1 MVVLDCACGL
11 NPVEGCHGEVV
22 HVDLFRTYEGKKNC
36 ADVIADAHYLP
47 FIDGAFTAVFSA
59 HTLEHCENPRQV
71 LKEFHRVG
79 KVLVIKVP
87 NGVFNRGGLNEDDGH
102 LFSWSSK
109 TFYQLLRSVY
119 DVVKLTGHVHWKVR
133 GYARV
138 HGIGLKQLAI
148 LKTLLFVLVLGEK
161 NELEA
166 VCFK

>member
-1 MVVLDCACGL
+1 VGLTVLDCACGL
-11 NPVEGCHGEVV
+11 NPVEGVNDAV
-22 HVDLFRTYEGKKNC
+22 HVDLFRTYEGRKNC
-36 ADVIADAHYLP
+36 ADVIADAHFLP
-47 FIDGAFTAVFSA
+47 FVDGAFTAVFSA

-79 KVLVIKVP
+79 KVLVIK
-87 NGVFNRGGLNEDDGH
+87 GH

-119 DVVKLTGHVHWKVR
+119 GVVKLTGHVHWKIR

-166 VCFK
+166 ICFK